1 MLEDLL
7 NSQENDGPEEQ
18 SPNDSPD
25 NDQDAL
31 LDNDSGDSPGD
42 DSGDSSSNLMGG
54 TNNDETGNIIGNPLP
69 SGDDTIN
76 TDHLID
82 ENKVSTNTFSN
93 LLNGGG
99 KLATA
104 NKIEAI
110 QSADESNK
118 TNAFLHATRNSTCS
132 GGGKRK
138 RRKSRRASTHKCR
151 RKKTRRKRSKKYR
164 SSKRRNTRLRR
175 KRSNKRK

>member
-1 MLEDLL
+1 MLDDFL
-7 NSQENDGPEEQ
+7 NSQKNDGPEEHDNDQ
-18 SPNDSPD
+18 NDSPD
-25 NDQDAL
+25 NDQNDSPDKDQDAL
-31 LDNDSGDSPGD
+31 LGD
-42 DSGDSSSNLMGG
+42 DSGNSSSNLMGG
-54 TNNDETGNIIGNPLP
+54 TTNDDEIGNPLP

-82 ENKVSTNTFSN
+82 ENKVRTNTFSN

-104 NKIEAI
+104 NKVEAI